1 MGEERKRERMKEWE
15 RVKPQKRRDI
25 PMGVILMVILLKL
38 LLPRSLSHLD
48 IKRKGTFPFPELIW
62 PSSSFLNIYVL
73 VELFCDYN
81 WVGGGGD
88 NERQILETLERKCL
102 NVKKKEKGKKLIS
115 PVCFP

>member
-1 MGEERKRERMKEWE
+1 M
-15 RVKPQKRRDI
+15 
-25 PMGVILMVILLKL
+25 
-38 LLPRSLSHLD
+38 D

-81 WVGGGGD
+81 WVGGGD

-102 NVKKKEKGKKLIS
+102 NVKKKEKEKN
-115 PVCFP
+115 

>member
-62 PSSSFLNIYVL
+62 LSSSFLNIYVL